1 MDMQVATKLY
11 LIELQKKQ
19 IEKAQKVFKYSHN
32 ELRTFICDFGFCC
45 SFSKND
51 IHELLEQIIEEE
63 EIRMLRKEMIPRAQ
77 LMPFFD
83 RPFFPQR

>member
-51 IHELLEQIIEEE
+51 IYELLGADH
-63 EIRMLRKEMIPRAQ
+63 RRRGDSHAKKRNDSKSPVDAFL
-77 LMPFFD
+77 
-83 RPFFPQR
+83 